1 MYFWRVDIYFLKI
14 NLNTIPFKKIKI
26 FPNKTV
32 NMKPLV
38 CVFVST
44 ESVGNC
50 NIERKNKKSQGPS
63 SHNKLY

>member
-1 MYFWRVDIYFLKI
+1 MYFWKVDIYFLKI

-26 FPNKTV
+26 FLNKTV

-44 ESVGNC
+44 ESIGNC
-50 NIERKNKKSQGPS
+50 NIERKKNKSQGPS